1 MSAVKK
7 LKKTNFE
14 AGLRIRNKA
23 LEKILDLK
31 HPMKVFKYFTEIFIV
46 FLIAAGIFVW
56 LDPAVNIIPA
66 PLSYFFLAVLVV
78 LLVYIQLAFK

>member
-7 LKKTNFE
+7 LKKANFE

-23 LEKILDLK
+23 VEKILDLK
-31 HPMKVFKYFTEIFIV
+31 HPGKVFKYFTEVLIV
-46 FLIAAGIFVW
+46 FIIAAGILVW

-66 PLSYFFLAVLVV
+66 PLSYFFLAILVV
-78 LLVYIQLAFK
+78 LLVYIQIAFK